1 MKAIKN
7 LEIYQRGNLSTYRFY
22 VGYNELPV
30 DYLEI
35 ISDDIC
41 QGHHYLQVSNSLGV
55 RALKD
60 DITPD
65 IETTLDHLSTQL
77 LLAIAELAKYK
88 IQCVHLD
95 THRAMADLIA
105 KGRSSAV
112 FKAMDDALAERYSE
126 LRVQMQDLDNHEM
139 LQRIFDSWALERD
152 FLVQCKKFFC
162 LLDSERPGSILKLG
176 QGRWV
181 SEIILS
187 PALAMLDKVFGLV
200 DLDREGASLERFIL
214 TNMVGML
221 KGFGGSIYKDRFESR
236 FLEGAFVHYQGEHHR
251 LSQSLSGADLLKAL
265 HTLLSGEIDRTS
277 LYVTGE
283 SRQKLMGVLGN
294 VILAD
299 RLEWIKSYLVRKSDE
314 VDLCMDK
321 HLNEIA
327 KIYAFFENS
336 LHGHSM
342 LVACIRNCY
351 DSTLSILTE
360 GANTCQDPE
369 LLIAAI
375 INFKK
380 NAHMFNDTALKNN
393 SGFSEQLNS
402 SLSDLL
408 NSTKFYPE
416 FLSLYVDA
424 RLREAA
430 RGYNLYDALDSAVD
444 LVQLLNDKD
453 VFELYHR
460 KHLSLRIVSGSVD
473 DATEQ
478 KFLLM
483 LQGLDIG
490 VFKPRRI
497 LRDFKESAK
506 TMTNF
511 ELCSSMPSVTVN
523 VFCSDAW
530 PKLSCTTGKLPSDI
544 AEVCDQFEKHYCKSK
559 NHARR
564 QLSWQANEGHAVVTG
579 NFGGKSYDLEVSTH
593 EMCILMLFN
602 TEEYLS
608 FDNIKETTK
617 IPDLDL
623 VKSLASLCT
632 RNVLQSLVVDAF
644 SKSLVVDT
652 PAMVTLS
659 VQTDMAPVAVTLSP
673 KTDDAL
679 AAVNGEDGHED
690 EQVSASRDNEH
701 VTVSLMVK
709 EDEAPVTV
717 TLTAK
722 TVEIFF
728 VNDSF
733 IHTSDQIQIYEC
745 IARREPEQEKAVTL
759 HSVKINRDPQIDAA
773 IGRIMKK
780 RKRMNHVD
788 LVSSVIE
795 QVQEFFQPDH
805 ADIKRCIENL
815 IEQDLIERNRKN
827 PQMYRY
833 VE

>member
-1 MKAIKN
+1 
-7 LEIYQRGNLSTYRFY
+7 
-22 VGYNELPV
+22 
-30 DYLEI
+30 
-35 ISDDIC
+35 
-41 QGHHYLQVSNSLGV
+41 
-55 RALKD
+55 
-60 DITPD
+60 
-65 IETTLDHLSTQL
+65 
-77 LLAIAELAKYK
+77 
-88 IQCVHLD
+88 
-95 THRAMADLIA
+95 MADLIA

-112 FKAMDDALAERYSE
+112 FKAMDDALAERDSE

-139 LQRIFDSWALERD
+139 LQRIFDCWALERD
-152 FLVQCKKFFC
+152 FLVQCKKFFS

-200 DLDREGASLERFIL
+200 DHDRKGASLERFIL

-277 LYVTGE
+277 LNVTRE
-283 SRQKLMGVLGN
+283 SREKLMGVLGN

-360 GANTCQDPE
+360 GVNTCQDPE

-375 INFKK
+375 LNFKK
-380 NAHMFNDTALKNN
+380 NAHKFNDTALKNN

-408 NSTKFYPE
+408 NSTKFYPQ

-460 KHLSLRIVSGSVD
+460 KHLSLRVVSGSVD
-473 DATEQ
+473 DATGQ

-602 TEEYLS
+602 TEEHLP
-608 FDNIKETTK
+608 FDNIKEATK

-632 RNVLQSLVVDAF
+632 RNVLQ
-644 SKSLVVDT
+644 T
-652 PAMVTLS
+652 
-659 VQTDMAPVAVTLSP
+659 VTLSP

-728 VNDSF
+728 VNDIF

-745 IARREPEQEKAVTL
+745 IARREPEREKAVTL

-805 ADIKRCIENL
+805 ADIKRRIENL